1 MSVSTS
7 LPHRAAERGRARR
20 RSRLVGVLTTL
31 LVLALLLGAGWLL
44 LGSDAL
50 GVDRVR
56 VTGVQRLTAADVEAH
71 ARIAKGTPLA
81 RLDTDAVAERV
92 TALAAVREVD
102 VVRRWPGTVEI
113 AVRERTPAAV
123 LREGTGWLLVD
134 RTGVAFAR
142 ERRRLAGLP
151 VLDAAAD
158 AGRAE
163 LRSALDVLDSL
174 PAAVRAD
181 VREVSVASAEEVT
194 LRLSKGRSVVWG
206 STERAER
213 KAAVLTVLLS
223 RKASVYDVS
232 APDTPTTRK

>member
-7 LPHRAAERGRARR
+7 LPARAAERGRARR
-20 RSRLVGVLTTL
+20 RYRLLGVLTTL
-31 LVLALLLGAGWLL
+31 LVLALLVGAGWLL
-44 LGSDAL
+44 LGSGAL

-56 VTGVQRLTAADVEAH
+56 VTGVARLSVADVEEQAQI
-71 ARIAKGTPLA
+71 RQGTPLV

-92 TALAAVREVD
+92 TALAAVRTVE

-113 AVRERTPAAV
+113 AVRERAPAAV
-123 LREGTGWLLVD
+123 VRKGPDWLLVD
-134 RTGVAFAR
+134 RSGVAFALD
-142 ERRRLAGLP
+142 RRRPAGLP
-151 VLDAAAD
+151 VLDAPAG

-174 PAAVRAD
+174 PAAVRAG
-181 VREVSVASAEEVT
+181 VREVSVVSAEEVT

-232 APDTPTTRK
+232 APDTPTTRR

>member
-7 LPHRAAERGRARR
+7 LPDRAAERGRARR
-20 RSRLVGVLTTL
+20 RSRLLGVLTTL
-31 LVLALLLGAGWLL
+31 VVLALLVGAGWLL
-44 LGSDAL
+44 LGSEAL

-56 VTGVQRLTAADVEAH
+56 VTGVARLSAADVEEQAQ
-71 ARIAKGTPLA
+71 IEQGTPLV

-92 TALAAVREVD
+92 TALAAVRTVE

-113 AVRERTPAAV
+113 AVRERAPAAV
-123 LREGTGWLLVD
+123 VRKGADWLLVD
-134 RTGVAFAR
+134 RGGVAFALD
-142 ERRRLAGLP
+142 RRRPDGLP
-151 VLDAAAD
+151 VLDAPSG
-158 AGRAE
+158 AGRAQ

-174 PAAVRAD
+174 PAAVRSD
-181 VREVSVASAEEVT
+181 VREVSVVSAEEVT

-213 KAAVLTVLLS
+213 KAAVLSVLLS

>member
-7 LPHRAAERGRARR
+7 LPHRAAVRGRARR
-20 RSRLVGVLTTL
+20 RSRLLAVLTAL
-31 LVLALLLGAGWLL
+31 VVLALLVGAGWLL

-56 VTGVQRLTAADVEAH
+56 VTGVQRLTAADVEEH
-71 ARIAKGTPLA
+71 AQIEPGTPLA

-92 TALAAVREVD
+92 TALAAVRTVD
-102 VVRRWPGTVEI
+102 VARRWPGTVEI

-123 LREGTGWLLVD
+123 VREGAGWLLVD
-134 RTGVAFAR
+134 RTGVAFAS
-142 ERRRLAGLP
+142 ERKRLVGLP
-151 VLDAAAD
+151 VLDAPAD
-158 AGRAE
+158 AGRTE
-163 LRSALDVLDSL
+163 LRSALEVLDSL

-181 VREVSVASAEEVT
+181 VREVSVVSAEEVT